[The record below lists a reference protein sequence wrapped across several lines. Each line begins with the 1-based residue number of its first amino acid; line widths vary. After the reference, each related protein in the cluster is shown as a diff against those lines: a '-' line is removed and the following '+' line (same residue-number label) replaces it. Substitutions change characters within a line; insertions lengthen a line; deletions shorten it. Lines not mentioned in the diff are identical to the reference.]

1 MPWTIPRPIND
12 GYALEPVDPVLR
24 TDMEF
29 GSPRTRLRTQANLD
43 HVTLTWIFTAAEMGD
58 FRTWWESDI
67 ARGASWFE
75 MELVIC
81 STCMGG
87 SLSSPRSTVPVIR
100 RNVPRAG
107 PAGWLVRPTTR
118 PAAP

>member
-1 MPWTIPRPIND
+1 MPWTIPRPINN

-58 FRTWWESDI
+58 FRTWWETEI

-75 MELVIC
+75 MELDVRGVIETKAC
-81 STCMGG
+81 KFLEVWKATRRPGG
-87 SLSSPRSTVPVIR
+87 GF
-100 RNVPRAG
+100 NVSAKVE
-107 PAGWLVRPTTR
+107 VRD
-118 PAAP
+118 A

>member
-12 GYALEPVDPVLR
+12 GYALDPVDPVLR

-58 FRTWWESDI
+58 FRTWWETEI

-75 MELVIC
+75 MELDVRGTIEIKAC
-81 STCMGG
+81 KFLEVWKAT
-87 SLSSPRSTVPVIR
+87 R
-100 RNVPRAG
+100 RAG
-107 PAGWLVRPTTR
+107 GGFNVSAKVEVRD
-118 PAAP
+118 A